1 MKGAYKLLL
10 LSLLALIAAL
20 AIDHLFVPPTT
31 PIGWTNDPQP
41 VWQVE
46 VSFLL
51 RAIENIAATIVAIVL
66 VAAGVFHI
74 RRWFRPN
81 LQP

>member
-10 LSLLALIAAL
+10 LSLLVLAGAL
-20 AIDHLFVPPTT
+20 AVDHFFVPPTM

-51 RAIENIAATIVAIVL
+51 RAIENIAAAVVAIVL
-66 VAAGVFHI
+66 VAVGVFHV